1 MANTSTHKHKQHD
14 CPTPIT
20 QSLQIRC
27 HQNSLYTLK
36 NKAFLIRLP
45 LSPARPLKR
54 ASKPTRQNMPC
65 NIFTKHAVVHCTQ
78 SKYSNT
84 LHSLPQLQDTF
95 VSPVLILVSER
106 SFVLFQNL
114 SSRHLPCLFSL
125 FCLICC
131 FHHHIPKPHNLI
143 NNF

>member
-14 CPTPIT
+14 CPAPIT

-65 NIFTKHAVVHCTQ
+65 NIFTKHALVHCTQ
-78 SKYSNT
+78 SKYWNT
-84 LHSLPQLQDTF
+84 LHSLPQLQDPF
-95 VSPVLILVSER
+95 VSLVLILVSER
-106 SFVLFQNL
+106 SSVLFQSLLQPSPPMFIFSISFNL
-114 SSRHLPCLFSL
+114 LFPPP
-125 FCLICC
+125 
-131 FHHHIPKPHNLI
+131 HPKPHNLI

>member
-1 MANTSTHKHKQHD
+1 MDNTSTHKHKQHD
-14 CPTPIT
+14 CPAPIT

-27 HQNSLYTLK
+27 HQNSKK

-106 SFVLFQNL
+106 SSVLFQNL
-114 SSRHLPCLFSL
+114 LQPSPPMFIFSISFNLLFPTP
-125 FCLICC
+125 
-131 FHHHIPKPHNLI
+131 HPKTT
-143 NNF
+143 

>member
-1 MANTSTHKHKQHD
+1 MANTGTHKHKQHD
-14 CPTPIT
+14 CPAPIS
-20 QSLQIRC
+20 QSLQSRC

-65 NIFTKHAVVHCTQ
+65 NIFTKHALVHCTQ

-106 SFVLFQNL
+106 SSVLFQ
-114 SSRHLPCLFSL
+114 SL
-125 FCLICC
+125 LQPSPPMFIFC
-131 FHHHIPKPHNLI
+131 FV
-143 NNF
+143 